1 MNYELF
7 IARRLLRG
15 REGRHRL
22 TGPVIRIALAGIAL
36 GMAVML
42 LAVMIVTGFRRE
54 ISEKVMGF
62 GGHIRIGNFDFN
74 NSFEEE
80 PVTLDSV
87 ITGKLSSHPD
97 IIQIQPYATKA
108 GIIRTNSDIH
118 GVVLKGIDARYDA
131 RFFRAG
137 LHEGTFPAFS
147 DSASLNT
154 VVISLSTARQ
164 MQLSAGDEM
173 IVHFIEDPPRVRKLK
188 IAGIYNTGLEEFD
201 DRFAFC
207 HLDLIRKLNRW
218 NNQQAG
224 GIELLISDL
233 KQLDR
238 VTDEVYYI
246 AGYQYDTQNIREQYP
261 QIFHWLDLQNVNVI
275 IIITLIL
282 LIAGVSMISTLLIL
296 ILENTTMIG
305 IMKALGAT
313 DASMRKIFIYVAI
326 PVIGMGLLAGNLV
339 GLGLG
344 GAQALFGFI
353 PLPEESYYVTKVPV
367 YFSLINILLLNLGTL
382 VVCFLILIGP
392 SLVITRI
399 LPARVIRY
407 D

>member
-22 TGPVIRIALAGIAL
+22 TGPVIRIALTGIAL

-80 PVTLDSV
+80 PIALDSV

-97 IIQIQPYATKA
+97 IVRIQPYATKA
-108 GIIRTNSDIH
+108 GIIRTGNDIH
-118 GVVLKGIDARYDA
+118 GVVLKGIDESYESRL
-131 RFFRAG
+131 FSSS
-137 LHEGTFPAFS
+137 LHEGRFPDFS
-147 DSASLNT
+147 DSTSLNA
-154 VVISLSTARQ
+154 VVISLSTARR
-164 MQLSAGDEM
+164 MQLHAGDDM
-173 IVHFIEDPPRVRKLK
+173 IVHFIDDPPRVRKLK
-188 IAGIYNTGLEEFD
+188 IAGVYNTGLEEFD
-201 DRFAFC
+201 ERFAFC
-207 HLDLIRKLNRW
+207 HLDLIRKLNHW
-218 NNQQAG
+218 NSNQAG
-224 GIELLISDL
+224 GLELLIRDL
-233 KQLDR
+233 KRLNPI
-238 VTDEVYYI
+238 TDEVYYM

-261 QIFHWLDLQNVNVI
+261 QVFHWLDLQNVNVI

-313 DASMRKIFIYVAI
+313 DASMRKIFIYVAL
-326 PVIGMGLLAGNLV
+326 PVIGVGLLAGNLI

-344 GAQALFGFI
+344 GAQAIFGFI
-353 PLPEESYYVTKVPV
+353 PLPEESYYVKTVPI
-367 YFSLINILLLNLGTL
+367 YFSLMNILLLNVGTL
-382 VVCFLILIGP
+382 FVCFLMLIGP
-392 SLVITRI
+392 SMVITRI

>member
-22 TGPVIRIALAGIAL
+22 TGPVIRIALTGIAL

-80 PVTLDSV
+80 PVTLDSL

-97 IIQIQPYATKA
+97 IIRIQPYATKA
-108 GIIRTNSDIH
+108 GIIRNENDIH

-131 RFFRAG
+131 RFFSAG
-137 LHEGTFPAFS
+137 LHEGTFPEFK
-147 DSASLNT
+147 DNGSLNS
-154 VVISLSTARQ
+154 VVISLSTSRQ
-164 MQLSAGDEM
+164 MQLRAGDEM
-173 IVHFIEDPPRVRKLK
+173 IIHFIEDPPRVRKLK

-218 NNQQAG
+218 DSNHAG
-224 GIELLISDL
+224 GVELLISDL
-233 KQLDR
+233 KHLDR

-313 DASMRKIFIYVAI
+313 DVSMRKIFIYLAL
-326 PVIGMGLLAGNLV
+326 PVIGVGLLAGNLI

-353 PLPEESYYVTKVPV
+353 PLPEESYYVTTVPI
-367 YFSLINILLLNLGTL
+367 YFSLMNILLLNLGTL
-382 VVCFLILIGP
+382 IVCFLMLIGP
-392 SLVITRI
+392 SMVITRI

>member
-74 NSFEEE
+74 NSLEEE
-80 PVTLDSV
+80 PISLDSV
-87 ITGKLSSHPD
+87 MVGKLTSHPD
-97 IIQIQPYATKA
+97 LVRIQPYATKA
-108 GIIRTNSDIH
+108 GIIRTGNDIH
-118 GVVLKGIDARYDA
+118 GVVLKGIDKSYDTHYFSSGLQEG
-131 RFFRAG
+131 RFPEF
-137 LHEGTFPAFS
+137 H
-147 DSASLNT
+147 DSTSLNS
-154 VVISLSTARQ
+154 VVISSSTARQ
-164 MQLSAGDEM
+164 MQLHAGDDM

-201 DRFAFC
+201 ERFAFC
-207 HLDLIRKLNRW
+207 HLDLIRKLNHW

-224 GIELLISDL
+224 GVELLIRDL
-233 KQLDR
+233 KQLER
-238 VTDEVYYI
+238 VTDEVYYM

-353 PLPEESYYVTKVPV
+353 PLPEESYYVTTVPI
-367 YFSLINILLLNLGTL
+367 YFSLMNILLLNLGTL
-382 VVCFLILIGP
+382 IVCFLILIGP
-392 SLVITRI
+392 SMVITRI

-407 D
+407 N